1 MLLHGLTCM
10 CCYYVFKVKILLYGT
25 LSPKVVNIL
34 VLYSNMHESLSLGL
48 ELAFCDSLCIKIH
61 FA

>member
-1 MLLHGLTCM
+1 M

-48 ELAFCDSLCIKIH
+48 ELALCDSLYIKIH